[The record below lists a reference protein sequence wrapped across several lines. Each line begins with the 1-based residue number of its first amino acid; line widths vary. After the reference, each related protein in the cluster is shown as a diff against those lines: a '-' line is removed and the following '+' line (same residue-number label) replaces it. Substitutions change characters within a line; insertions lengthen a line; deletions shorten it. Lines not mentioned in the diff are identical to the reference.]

1 MAVPQMNV
9 LMQAPLSSLASPA
22 PDPEVAATAKRRPF
36 SSHEQRRILAATDRC
51 TEVDEIGALLR
62 REGLDSSQLATW
74 RKQRAATERAG
85 LEPQKCG
92 RNADPTLA
100 EARRVAALT
109 KEHERLRRKLAIA
122 QTILDVQKNS
132 APYSGCPRPR
142 IRRRHPNERP
152 HRIGARHRTGRR
164 VPRVAYQPGRNLSR
178 PRPAPAPAQPAAA
191 THTPASRAA
200 CIERARAAGPARGAV
215 DLPPK

>member
-9 LMQAPLSSLASPA
+9 SMQAPLSSLASPA

-92 RNADPTLA
+92 RNAVIFPRNSGHPRFLEKSPLIVGLQPTIAPRSVSQYPLA
-100 EARRVAALT
+100 RS
-109 KEHERLRRKLAIA
+109 H
-122 QTILDVQKNS
+122 
-132 APYSGCPRPR
+132 
-142 IRRRHPNERP
+142 
-152 HRIGARHRTGRR
+152 
-164 VPRVAYQPGRNLSR
+164 
-178 PRPAPAPAQPAAA
+178 
-191 THTPASRAA
+191 
-200 CIERARAAGPARGAV
+200 
-215 DLPPK
+215 